1 MKKKLSIRVM
11 MLGPVLLLGII
22 SILSNVIT
30 MSNLKRVNDIAREIS
45 DESLAAITELD
56 AIGQT
61 AKTIHTLALSHIVA
75 TDFATMTN
83 VVEKIETEEA
93 RLYSAIVNF
102 KEHVNESISASYDG
116 MLKDYYDFRDSIRIL
131 LAQSA
136 DQKTK
141 EAYSTANGIVAAN
154 AQSLNGNIDTIIT
167 SINSSAN
174 LEREALITVY
184 KASNIV
190 SLVLII
196 LSIASVLVALFVVL
210 ILVVKPVITSKKEL
224 NAIIDDINNRKGDL
238 TKRVSVSS
246 AEELGALSNGINA
259 FIERLQ
265 SIFVILKKDS
275 ATLDEVVNDVLGSV
289 KTSKDSA
296 SDLYASTEE
305 LSATMEEVAASAARI
320 NSHTESVKDE
330 VSEMAVKSN
339 EINVFSKSMKEH
351 ANEMEHSART
361 NMDETNSK
369 VETILLSL
377 NKAIKDSQNVDQVNT
392 LTGDIMNIASQ
403 TNLLS
408 LNASIEAARAG
419 EAGRGFAV
427 VAAEIGKLAE
437 DSSRTAEN
445 IQEINSV
452 VINAVHNLEQSA
464 NDLVSYMQ
472 NSILPEFEEFV
483 KGGEQYRENAD
494 MIESVMTSFTAKT
507 ESLKRSFDEIAD
519 SISSITNAIG
529 EGVKGVN
536 NAASSTQDLVN
547 DMDKIKT
554 RMDDNKRI
562 AGELD
567 NETAIFTK
575 I

>member
-408 LNASIEAARAG
+408 LNASIEADRAG

-464 NDLVSYMQ
+464 NELVSYMQ

>member
-30 MSNLKRVNDIAREIS
+30 MSNLKRVNNIAREIS

-61 AKTIHTLALSHIVA
+61 SKTIHTLALSHIVA

-93 RLYSAIVNF
+93 RLYSAIVDF

-184 KASNIV
+184 KTSNIV
-190 SLVLII
+190 SFVLII

-547 DMDKIKT
+547 DMDKIKS
-554 RMDDNKRI
+554 RMDDNQRI

-567 NETAIFTK
+567 KETAIFTK

>member
-464 NDLVSYMQ
+464 NELVSYMQ

>member
-11 MLGPVLLLGII
+11 MLGPVLSLGII

-30 MSNLKRVNDIAREIS
+30 MSNLKRVNNIAREIS
-45 DESLAAITELD
+45 DESLVAITELD
-56 AIGQT
+56 TIGQT

-83 VVEKIETEEA
+83 VVEKIEDEEEK
-93 RLYSAIVNF
+93 LYSAIVDF
-102 KEHVNESISASYDG
+102 KKHDNESISGNYSA
-116 MLKDYYDFRDSIRIL
+116 MLGDYNNFRDSIRIL

-141 EAYSTANGIVAAN
+141 EAYSTANGSVAAN
-154 AQSLNGNIDTIIT
+154 AQSLNGNIDAIISTIGSTAT
-167 SINSSAN
+167 S
-174 LEREALITVY
+174 EREALVTVY
-184 KASNIV
+184 KAANIV
-190 SLVLII
+190 SFVLIL

-210 ILVVKPVITSKKEL
+210 IMVVKPVITSKKEL
-224 NAIIDDINNRKGDL
+224 MDIIDGINDRKGDL
-238 TKRVSVSS
+238 TKRVSGSS
-246 AEELGALSNGINA
+246 AEEINALSSGINA

-275 ATLDEVVNDVLGSV
+275 STLDEVVNDVLGSV

-305 LSATMEEVAASAARI
+305 LSATMQEVAASAAKI
-320 NSHTESVKDE
+320 NTHTESVKDE
-330 VSEMAVKSN
+330 VSEMAAKSS
-339 EINVFSKSMKEH
+339 EINDFSKSMKVH
-351 ANEMEHSART
+351 ADEMEHSART
-361 NMDETNSK
+361 NMDETNAK
-369 VETILLSL
+369 VEAILQSL
-377 NKAIKDSQNVDQVNT
+377 NKAIKDSQNVDQVNS
-392 LTGDIMNIASQ
+392 LTGDIMSIASQ

-427 VAAEIGKLAE
+427 VASEIGKLAE
-437 DSSRTAEN
+437 DSSRTAGN

-452 VINAVHNLEQSA
+452 VINAVHNLEQNA
-464 NDLVSYMQ
+464 KDLVAYMQ

-494 MIESVMTSFTAKT
+494 VIESVMTSFTAKT
-507 ESLKRSFDEIAD
+507 ENLKRSFDEIAE
-519 SISSITNAIG
+519 SISNITTAID
-529 EGVKGVN
+529 EGVRGVS
-536 NAASSTQDLVN
+536 NAAASTQDLVN
-547 DMDKIKT
+547 DMDRIKT
-554 RMDDNKRI
+554 RMDDNQRI

>member
-30 MSNLKRVNDIAREIS
+30 MSNLKRVNNIAREIS

-61 AKTIHTLALSHIVA
+61 SKTIHTLALSHIVA

-93 RLYSAIVNF
+93 RLYSAIVDF

-116 MLKDYYDFRDSIRIL
+116 MLKDYYNFRDSIRIL

-190 SLVLII
+190 SFVLIM

-547 DMDKIKT
+547 DMDKIKS
-554 RMDDNKRI
+554 RMDDNQRI

-567 NETAIFTK
+567 KETAIFTK